1 MSALFY
7 DTLAAIW
14 ISIAGVDARWG
25 HLYFVKVGTKVFR
38 PFYCAVVL
46 V

>member
-25 HLYFVKVGTKVFR
+25 H
-38 PFYCAVVL
+38 
-46 V
+46 

>member
-1 MSALFY
+1 MWGMEDMAMSALFY

-25 HLYFVKVGTKVFR
+25 H
-38 PFYCAVVL
+38 
-46 V
+46 

>member
-1 MSALFY
+1 MRNGGYGMSALFY

-25 HLYFVKVGTKVFR
+25 H
-38 PFYCAVVL
+38 
-46 V
+46 

>member
-14 ISIAGVDARWG
+14 ISIAGVDARWD
-25 HLYFVKVGTKVFR
+25 H
-38 PFYCAVVL
+38 
-46 V
+46 